1 MEAFSDSV
9 YIYTAGSADIEAIMT
24 FIGNE
29 WKPGHILAR
38 DRDFFEYEHLS
49 GRDVNFAVAADS
61 KNEITGV
68 LGFLPYAITPDGKR
82 DVATVIWKVSDKCK
96 IPALG
101 LRLLDHVLKLKWV
114 RTVFSVGIN
123 KKTIGIYNYLGMFTD
138 TMDHYVIL
146 NSRNRNDE
154 FRIAKISEK
163 KPAATLI
170 PSDSRYVFS
179 QNASET
185 EIAEFPFWEFSDSV
199 PYKDLAYFT
208 KRYLRHPVYKYNI
221 CSIRKEDEIVGLIV
235 MRVQQHEESAVLR
248 MVDYFGDMKYLS
260 LTGHFLQGL
269 VDANG
274 FEYLDFYCFGYPEQ
288 VLTKAGFT
296 KLHVS
301 DENLIIPNYFSPF
314 VQKNIAINF
323 FVDTQDPTLIRICKA
338 DGDQD
343 RPN

>member
-9 YIYTAGSADIEAIMT
+9 YIYTAGSADIDAIMT

-96 IPALG
+96 TPALG
-101 LRLLDHVLKLKWV
+101 LRLLDHVLKLEWV
-114 RTVFSVGIN
+114 RTVFSIGIN
-123 KKTIGIYNYLGMFTD
+123 KKTIGIYNYLGMFTG

-146 NSRNRNDE
+146 NSTIRHDE
-154 FRIAKISEK
+154 FSIAKISEK
-163 KPAATLI
+163 KLVPTLI

-179 QNASET
+179 QNTSET
-185 EIAEFPFWEFSDSV
+185 EIAVFPFREFSNSV
-199 PYKDLAYFT
+199 PYKDFAYFT
-208 KRYLRHPVYKYNI
+208 KRYLRHPVYKYDI
-221 CSIRKEDEIVGLIV
+221 CSIRREGEIVGLMV
-235 MRVQQHEESAVLR
+235 MRAQQYEKSVVLR
-248 MVDYFGDMKYLS
+248 MVDYFGDMEYLS
-260 LTGHFLQGL
+260 FAGYFLRGL
-269 VDANG
+269 VDTHG
-274 FEYLDFYCFGYPEQ
+274 FEYLDFYCFGYAEQ
-288 VLTKAGFT
+288 VLAAAGFT
-296 KLHVS
+296 KLNAN
-301 DENLIIPNYFSPF
+301 DETLIIPNYFAPF
-314 VQKNIAINF
+314 VQKNVAINF
-323 FVDTQDPTLIRICKA
+323 FVNTQDPTLIRICKA